1 LAYSPPFQIYYYAT
15 KVAMNCVQT
24 GFSQVYKNNL
34 DISFRIV
41 KSFLK
46 KEDVRSEKE
55 DEKINNE

>member
-1 LAYSPPFQIYYYAT
+1 MFAT

>member
-1 LAYSPPFQIYYYAT
+1 
-15 KVAMNCVQT
+15 MNCVQT